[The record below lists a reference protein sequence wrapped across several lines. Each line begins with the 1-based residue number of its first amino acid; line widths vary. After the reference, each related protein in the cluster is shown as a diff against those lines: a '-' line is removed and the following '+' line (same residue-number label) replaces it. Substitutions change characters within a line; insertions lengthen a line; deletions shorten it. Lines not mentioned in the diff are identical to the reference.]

1 VNGGGRHLLPEI
13 LSQNDLVA
21 DFTALLLDRRR
32 YYRLPFFWYYFRL
45 LQLRNSFYLILIL
58 CFLFSSELISIPKF
72 FESFI
77 YTLYF
82 FLFLQRV

>member
-1 VNGGGRHLLPEI
+1 VNGGGRPLLPEI
-13 LSQNDLVA
+13 LSQSDRVA
-21 DFTALLLDRRR
+21 DFTSLLLAKRR

-58 CFLFSSELISIPKF
+58 CFLFSSELILIPKF

-82 FLFLQRV
+82 ILFLQRV